1 MVKCVD
7 DDREDEVRAG
17 RVLIHRCAGCFPLS
31 NTKVVDFF
39 GLLEGCQLALLN
51 IVYVDHAGVWV
62 LTQLEP
68 WLV

>member
-1 MVKCVD
+1 MVKCID

-17 RVLIHRCAGCFPLS
+17 RVLIHRCAGRFSLP
-31 NTKVVDFF
+31 NAKVINFF

-51 IVYVDHAGVWV
+51 IVDVDHAGVWV

-68 WLV
+68 WFV